1 MRRTSAQLKILSV
14 CAALSLFL
22 WSSPT
27 FPGLTTGNVY
37 PVIIKKYSHFVLLGI
52 LQMVAPDFPSNCGSL
67 GMWGLPQSTGTW
79 LPPGRANLTLRGPSK
94 TFTEVRRGS
103 KCVVCFPWRYL
114 DILYQEQTTPPES
127 ALART
132 ISLCDLLHDERKS
145 LPFCSHPHPQPNC
158 FELSQVSVYRT
169 KINQLFWG
177 LIALGIQ
184 LMLHKCNLHISN

>member
-37 PVIIKKYSHFVLLGI
+37 PIIIKKYSHFVLLGV

-67 GMWGLPQSTGTW
+67 GNVRVAPEYRHLVPHRQSD
-79 LPPGRANLTLRGPSK
+79 PHSQRA
-94 TFTEVRRGS
+94 FTEVRRGS
-103 KCVVCFPWRYL
+103 KCVVCFLWRYL

-169 KINQLFWG
+169 KINQLF
-177 LIALGIQ
+177 
-184 LMLHKCNLHISN
+184 